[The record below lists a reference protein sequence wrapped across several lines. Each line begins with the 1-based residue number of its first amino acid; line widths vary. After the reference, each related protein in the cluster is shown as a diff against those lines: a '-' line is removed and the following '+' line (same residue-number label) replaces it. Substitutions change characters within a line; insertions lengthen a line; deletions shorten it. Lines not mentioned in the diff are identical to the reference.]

1 MGKKGKMKTRY
12 LRFLLSFVIGGF
24 SAFSAYS
31 ATTLFSNYGQVQNV
45 QNYST
50 NPFWTPSSPY
60 NQRLPQP
67 VYVQG
72 ADLNAEDCLKVVQS
86 LVSVQCMARDN
97 CKDTSLSDIRPS
109 IMVQL
114 SNLPGHNYVSACSG
128 YIDSVFESYKSQFGN
143 NAPTHQVAFPTATA
157 PNPNLN
163 NTNQIQL
170 KNPYQQQV
178 PKWKQEINERTQE
191 LKELQE
197 QNGAGSYN
205 LSATDFPTT
214 YADLSFSE
222 RMANATEGYEP
233 YAGKTAYVFPD
244 AEHVLKSEDYCSS
257 HKSDAA
263 CAEYNKRIE
272 AEQAAAAA
280 AAAAATTQNNTT
292 PEDTNKNKKIFKI

>member
-1 MGKKGKMKTRY
+1 M
-12 LRFLLSFVIGGF
+12 LSFVICGF
-24 SAFSAYS
+24 SAVSAFS

-60 NQRLPQP
+60 NQRMPQP

-72 ADLNAEDCLKVVQS
+72 ADLTADDCIKMVQS
-86 LVSVQCMARDN
+86 LVSAQCLARDN
-97 CKDTSLSDIRPS
+97 CKDTSLTDVRPS

-128 YIDSVFESYKSQFGN
+128 YIDSVFESYKSQYGN
-143 NAPTHQVAFPTATA
+143 NVPTHQVAFPTATA
-157 PNPNLN
+157 PNQNLN
-163 NTNQIQL
+163 NNQIQIQ
-170 KNPYQQQV
+170 NPYKQQV

-191 LKELQE
+191 LQELQE
-197 QNGAGSYN
+197 QNGAGN
-205 LSATDFPTT
+205 NQLSATDFPTT

-244 AEHVLKSEDYCSS
+244 NEHVLKSDDYCSS
-257 HKSDAA
+257 HLSDAT
-263 CAEYNKRIE
+263 CAEYKKRVE
-272 AEQAAAAA
+272 AQQAAAAA
-280 AAAAATTQNNTT
+280 QQQEQTESNTDNNG
-292 PEDTNKNKKIFKI
+292 KKIFTI